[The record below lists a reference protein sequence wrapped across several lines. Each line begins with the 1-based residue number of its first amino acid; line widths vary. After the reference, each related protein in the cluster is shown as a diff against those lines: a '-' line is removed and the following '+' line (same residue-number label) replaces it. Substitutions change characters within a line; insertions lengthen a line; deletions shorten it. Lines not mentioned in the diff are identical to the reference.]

1 MARLGDFFHATHCR
15 LQRDLQHACTHAHSH
30 THTFRSLYP
39 TWDGGATMASI
50 AELSTLADLF
60 PTKKIYI
67 AETSYP
73 AQGDQ
78 QPEAEYEVRLSS
90 ISSHNLC

>member
-1 MARLGDFFHATHCR
+1 
-15 LQRDLQHACTHAHSH
+15 
-30 THTFRSLYP
+30 
-39 TWDGGATMASI
+39 MASI

-90 ISSHNLC
+90 ISSHNLCWALAISSFCSITIDHWL